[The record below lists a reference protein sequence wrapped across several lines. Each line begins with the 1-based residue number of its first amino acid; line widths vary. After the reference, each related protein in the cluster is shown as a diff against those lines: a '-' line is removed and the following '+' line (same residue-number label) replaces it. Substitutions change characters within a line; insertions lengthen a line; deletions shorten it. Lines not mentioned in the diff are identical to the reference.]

1 MCQREPAFRYGAV
14 GLLCV
19 LLLTALPVAAQ
30 TPRVRVGAITLEDAG
45 EEIHLSIATSGAARF
60 RSLNVRPNWVVVDV
74 LGAELGVPAGTLP
87 LARGP
92 VQKVRVGQFAQDIV
106 RVVVELVQPVK
117 VRLAASPD
125 GSAVMVAI
133 PTDVARQTPH
143 AAAASSQPAGAPP
156 PGPPAQ
162 TTGAPPSV
170 SQVPPSR
177 AATAASTQPAAAPPV
192 SQTPPIQAPGRAYI
206 LGPDDVIEVTVW
218 GYPDL
223 TRVAAVR
230 PDGMVSVPLAGTV
243 PASGRSVDQ
252 LTEALTQAYA
262 RYILNPRVAVIVKE
276 FRKIRISVLGQVARP
291 GTYQLPPGSGVL
303 DALSAAGGA
312 TEVAALKDARLLNP
326 GIAPQAIDLQSA
338 LAGAPAANIRL
349 RGGETLVVP
358 EDLASL
364 VSVTGEV
371 VRPGR
376 YRIKGEMRLLDA
388 LLAAGGVTER
398 ASIAQARL
406 VRASR
411 ESESLNLDALLTRQE
426 MSQNIVMQPGDTLFI
441 PEETNNKIYVIGDV
455 NRAGVYPLKGEITVL
470 QAIAVAG
477 GPVQHGIGTSKT
489 AYIVRRNGGA
499 PVPGVVAS
507 ARATQVQ
514 PIGDKGVLMTV
525 DLQAM
530 MHGDLSR
537 DEPLRPGDVVV
548 VPETGM
554 KSFPSLLGL
563 LATIFLGFRP

>member
-1 MCQREPAFRYGAV
+1 M
-14 GLLCV
+14 
-19 LLLTALPVAAQ
+19 
-30 TPRVRVGAITLEDAG
+30 PRVRVGPVTLEDAG
-45 EEIHLSIATSGAARF
+45 EEIQLSIATSGAARF

-74 LGAELGVPAGTLP
+74 LGAELGMPAGTLP
-87 LARGP
+87 LTGGP
-92 VQKVRVGQFAQDIV
+92 VQKVRVGQFAPDIV

-125 GSAVMVAI
+125 RSAVIVAI
-133 PTDVARQTPH
+133 PTDMGRQTPRAP
-143 AAAASSQPAGAPP
+143 AAPSQPAVASPP
-156 PGPPAQ
+156 SATAQ
-162 TTGAPPSV
+162 ATGAPPLV
-170 SQVPPSR
+170 SQAPL
-177 AATAASTQPAAAPPV
+177 AASTQPTVAPPA
-192 SQTPPIQAPGRAYI
+192 SQTPPTQAPGRTYI
-206 LGPDDVIEVTVW
+206 LGPEDVIEVTVW

-230 PDGMVSVPLAGTV
+230 PDGMVSVPLAGTL

-252 LTEALTQAYA
+252 LTEALSQAYA
-262 RYILNPRVAVIVKE
+262 RYILNPRVVVIVKE
-276 FRKIRISVLGQVARP
+276 FRKIRVSVLGQVARP

-326 GIAPQAIDLQSA
+326 GIAPQVVDLQTA

-358 EDLASL
+358 EDLANL

-388 LLAAGGVTER
+388 LLAAGGITER
-398 ASIAQARL
+398 ASTTQARL

-411 ESESLNLDALLTRQE
+411 ESEALNLDALLMRQE
-426 MSQNIVMQPGDTLFI
+426 MSQNIVMQPGDTVFI

-455 NRAGVYPLKGEITVL
+455 NHAGVYPLKGQLTVL

-477 GPVQHGIGTSKT
+477 GPVQHGIGTSQT
-489 AYIVRRNGGA
+489 AYIVRRNDGA
-499 PVPGVVAS
+499 PAPGVVAS

-563 LATIFLGFRP
+563 LATIFLGIRP